1 MKNRTIRIHL
11 IPTVLVVILCL
22 SACSKKKKAYE
33 SPDTV
38 IVEAPLV
45 YTPNDTFPSSMLD
58 TVSWIP
64 LGLSDANGLR
74 EITKLT
80 VVDGKV
86 ILNDRIQGGTQV
98 YDFLSGKLLYVID
111 KKGNGPGEYLETAAF
126 TVTPTSVYVLDNY
139 SHAILRYSL
148 ADGSFIEK
156 KPVSF
161 VAWDMEAY
169 DDDTFLFTCLNNN
182 PNSPKPPL
190 ALDYAVWQTDGDFNV
205 TEKYFPVEDDYAE
218 IYGKRRYFTRDGSD
232 IVFHAFRYDGYF
244 NFAKDRQPV
253 FYPVEFPNPI
263 PEGMAVRLADLE
275 NKTWQ
280 YLSSTPFI
288 SGDYAVVRV
297 TDGNEGMQRFAGEG
311 KIFENSNNRTRN
323 MPIDIVG
330 VTDNNRFIGYI
341 NDNYDMYSSL
351 VKFGFQKGDEAVE
364 NLLRQGGCCLIVYQM
379 KAE

>member
-22 SACSKKKKAYE
+22 SACSKGKKAYE
-33 SPDTV
+33 LPDTV
-38 IVEAPLV
+38 IFEAPLV

-64 LGLSDANGLR
+64 LELSDANGLR

-86 ILNDRIQGGTQV
+86 ILNDRIQGCTQV
-98 YDFLSGKLLYVID
+98 YDFPSGKLLYVID

-169 DDDTFLFTCLNNN
+169 DDDTFLFT
-182 PNSPKPPL
+182 
-190 ALDYAVWQTDGDFNV
+190 
-205 TEKYFPVEDDYAE
+205 
-218 IYGKRRYFTRDGSD
+218 
-232 IVFHAFRYDGYF
+232 
-244 NFAKDRQPV
+244 
-253 FYPVEFPNPI
+253 
-263 PEGMAVRLADLE
+263 
-275 NKTWQ
+275 
-280 YLSSTPFI
+280 
-288 SGDYAVVRV
+288 
-297 TDGNEGMQRFAGEG
+297 
-311 KIFENSNNRTRN
+311 
-323 MPIDIVG
+323 
-330 VTDNNRFIGYI
+330 
-341 NDNYDMYSSL
+341 
-351 VKFGFQKGDEAVE
+351 
-364 NLLRQGGCCLIVYQM
+364 
-379 KAE
+379 